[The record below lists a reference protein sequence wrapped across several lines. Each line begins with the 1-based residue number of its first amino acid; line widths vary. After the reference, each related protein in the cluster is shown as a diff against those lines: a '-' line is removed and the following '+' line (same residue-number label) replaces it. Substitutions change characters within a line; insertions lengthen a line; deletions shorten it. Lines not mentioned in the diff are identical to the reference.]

1 MEGADDERSAVS
13 SDLGDASED
22 EELGALGDFRPSAL
36 GLSPPPGRL
45 FKSASSAAS
54 SSPTL
59 SLPESFDNLGSV
71 ASGPGGAP
79 RAPGNY
85 LEYGLRQQLEAE
97 LQSATEKRHAERE
110 AYGERLEALG
120 RDNGQLRS
128 RVESLG
134 GELAR
139 VKRTLRDRR
148 DAIDAGFRD
157 GLAHA
162 RRGEGGDD
170 AGDERVFALVE
181 ELRTRPLEE
190 LTLRELATA
199 GLRTAAKLADC
210 EIAKK
215 RLEARLSFL
224 EEQHGKSLDA
234 AEAAHQRAVA
244 AAEAKRADGADY
256 RGAVRRAVREKRVA
270 LADAQKALAANA
282 DDFRARLED
291 RSAELAAATEKQ
303 ITIIRSEREAFEAR
317 TRGAAGRRTPSRRAA
332 RARRA
337 SAASAPRRRPAP
349 TPPRPSRRV
358 ADMAE
363 AAAGVLAY
371 ELAAS
376 STRLQGAER
385 DAAAF
390 KIENGALKE
399 QVDVAS
405 REVAALE
412 ERLAS
417 SKRERDATV
426 DGLEHKVRAYETLE
440 LELDSAVLRCA
451 DGTRGVDAN
460 GNVLASP
467 ELRDAALA
475 AGLSRPERRVRHA
488 LKLADAAK
496 PTQFLLSAL
505 ADRDKAVAALRTKLH
520 RADKAATDAANSADA
535 TAEHNARL
543 ETEIL
548 RLVKHRDELA
558 QLRRGGA
565 RLRGQRVVRR
575 SREGLA

>member
-148 DAIDAGFRD
+148 DAIDAGS
-157 GLAHA
+157 
-162 RRGEGGDD
+162 
-170 AGDERVFALVE
+170 
-181 ELRTRPLEE
+181 
-190 LTLRELATA
+190 ATA

-256 RGAVRRAVREKRVA
+256 RAALSDEAVREKRVA

-303 ITIIRSEREAFEAR
+303 ITIIRSERETFEGRELAALRDAR
-317 TRGAAGRRTPSRRAA
+317 DAVEDA
-332 RARRA
+332 RA
-337 SAASAPRRRPAP
+337 SASAPRQRARRRPAP

-363 AAAGVLAY
+363 AAAGGACSPT
-371 ELAAS
+371 S
-376 STRLQGAER
+376 SRRRRRGSRARSATPRR
-385 DAAAF
+385 SRSRT
-390 KIENGALKE
+390 ALKE

-417 SKRERDATV
+417 SRRERDATV

-451 DGTRGVDAN
+451 DGTR
-460 GNVLASP
+460 AST
-467 ELRDAALA
+467 RT
-475 AGLSRPERRVRHA
+475 GTCSR
-488 LKLADAAK
+488 
-496 PTQFLLSAL
+496 
-505 ADRDKAVAALRTKLH
+505 
-520 RADKAATDAANSADA
+520 
-535 TAEHNARL
+535 
-543 ETEIL
+543 
-548 RLVKHRDELA
+548 
-558 QLRRGGA
+558 
-565 RLRGQRVVRR
+565 RR
-575 SREGLA
+575 SSATPRSPRA

>member
-1 MEGADDERSAVS
+1 MEGVDDERSAVS
-13 SDLGDASED
+13 SDLGDAPATRAAARAEARRARDARRESE
-22 EELGALGDFRPSAL
+22 
-36 GLSPPPGRL
+36 
-45 FKSASSAAS
+45 KSERAARV
-54 SSPTL
+54 
-59 SLPESFDNLGSV
+59 D
-71 ASGPGGAP
+71 
-79 RAPGNY
+79 
-85 LEYGLRQQLEAE
+85 
-97 LQSATEKRHAERE
+97 
-110 AYGERLEALG
+110 LEALEH
-120 RDNGQLRS
+120 RS
-128 RVESLG
+128 RQRERSLELELESTKKDLDAA
-134 GELAR
+134 LAR
-139 VKRTLRDRR
+139 VARSRD
-148 DAIDAGFRD
+148 D
-157 GLAHA
+157 
-162 RRGEGGDD
+162 
-170 AGDERVFALVE
+170 VE
-181 ELRTRPLEE
+181 
-190 LTLRELATA
+190 A

-234 AEAAHQRAVA
+234 VRDASAIEGDALRRIAAAERVAEVAQAEAAHQRAVA

-256 RGAVRRAVREKRVA
+256 RAALSDEAVREKGSLRGRA
-270 LADAQKALAANA
+270 EGARGERRRLP
-282 DDFRARLED
+282 ARLED

-303 ITIIRSEREAFEAR
+303 ITIIRSERETE
-317 TRGAAGRRTPSRRAA
+317 RA
-332 RARRA
+332 
-337 SAASAPRRRPAP
+337 AASARADAAEAE
-349 TPPRPSRRV
+349 SRRV

-363 AAAGVLAY
+363 AAAERRVLAY

-417 SKRERDATV
+417 SRRERDATV

-451 DGTRGVDAN
+451 DGTQGVDAN

-488 LKLADAAK
+488 VLLAQKL
-496 PTQFLLSAL
+496 
-505 ADRDKAVAALRTKLH
+505 LRTE
-520 RADKAATDAANSADA
+520 
-535 TAEHNARL
+535 AE
-543 ETEIL
+543 L
-548 RLVKHRDELA
+548 RESLQGEDGA
-558 QLRRGGA
+558 RRG
-565 RLRGQRVVRR
+565 RR
-575 SREGLA
+575 R